1 MPFIQFTLCHLH
13 SWAPSS
19 VTAECNK
26 HVCSTVVTNDP
37 CIGDRRPGFQDRTGH
52 TQRWEGRQ
60 HGTPTYC
67 LHVVYDQKWPQCT
80 VPTMQILSCHS
91 KSNSFTKCL
100 KHRATPQFWQP
111 IRAGENVSWMRPKAI
126 AKGKSWLFAIGLKTR
141 SFGSKSAQKVW
152 KWRLRTLPR
161 NINCLLSADHGN
173 VDADVE
179 CKLRRRCS
187 VFVLPEAKSTDVDK
201 FYGFQV
207 LFIVVKDNFGTHKW
221 LGCMLVALGFGN
233 ADADITYH
241 LQAAARAV
249 YSNKWILLDTNVSI
263 HWTING
269 GSNAWCNGSLTVVDG
284 VVGQPTY
291 GTLSSQTSA
300 DGKAFNIGLESRN
313 HQSWMAMFPDFLHF
327 VNL

>member
-100 KHRATPQFWQP
+100 KHRATPT
-111 IRAGENVSWMRPKAI
+111 ILATY
-126 AKGKSWLFAIGLKTR
+126 TR
-141 SFGSKSAQKVW
+141 QRKCVLDASKSNCEGKELTIRNRSENTVIWIEISTKGLEVKAS
-152 KWRLRTLPR
+152 LPR

-207 LFIVVKDNFGTHKW
+207 LFIVVKDRK
-221 LGCMLVALGFGN
+221 
-233 ADADITYH
+233 
-241 LQAAARAV
+241 
-249 YSNKWILLDTNVSI
+249 S
-263 HWTING
+263 
-269 GSNAWCNGSLTVVDG
+269 VV
-284 VVGQPTY
+284 
-291 GTLSSQTSA
+291 
-300 DGKAFNIGLESRN
+300 
-313 HQSWMAMFPDFLHF
+313 
-327 VNL
+327 